1 MVVKAWSQV
10 GSGGRKPE
18 VLVKLVVGE
27 CNSRDRVRKSRPM
40 SMKVPEALLVKLLEY
55 ARPQGRA
62 RKRVKRKGRGC
73 KEKRKAARTEKRR
86 NTGKLSPAVFC
97 LNLTVHG
104 SEAPIFR
111 TSAHQENTDPRPRP

>member
-27 CNSRDRVRKSRPM
+27 CNSRDRVQKSRPM
-40 SMKVPEALLVKLLEY
+40 SMKVPEELLVKLLEY

-86 NTGKLSPAVFC
+86 NTGKLVGYPTGVSRVC
-97 LNLTVHG
+97 
-104 SEAPIFR
+104 R
-111 TSAHQENTDPRPRP
+111 